1 MIGESAPSER
11 PRAVTVI
18 GWTFL
23 VLSLLRFLADLAG
36 WLAWRF
42 GAVSDLLKAFPPP
55 WSGDPQS
62 PLHGLDAIFRH
73 LGSVVAFQ
81 GLAAACVAIVSYEL
95 LRLRPWAR
103 VAMEV
108 VCGLGLAAMVAFATF
123 FVTAWAHTDA
133 AALRSAGGA
142 RFHRWAIPS
151 VMAVT
156 LVIGGLLGL
165 TIGLLRRPDVR
176 RAFQTARA

>member
-1 MIGESAPSER
+1 VIAESVPSER

-23 VLSLLRFLADLAG
+23 VLSLLRFLVDLAG

-42 GAVSDLLKAFPPP
+42 GGVPDVLKAFPPP

-62 PLHGLDAIFRH
+62 PLHGLDATFRH
-73 LGSVVAFQ
+73 LGEVVALQ
-81 GLAAACVAIVSYEL
+81 GLAAACVAVVSYQL

-108 VCGLGLAAMVAFATF
+108 VCGVGLAATVAFATF
-123 FVTAWAHTDA
+123 FVTAWAQTDA
-133 AALRSAGGA
+133 AARRSAGGA
-142 RFHRWAIPS
+142 RFERWAVPS
-151 VMAVT
+151 VVAVT

-165 TIGLLRRPDVR
+165 TVWLLRRPDVR
-176 RAFQTARA
+176 RAFQTARD